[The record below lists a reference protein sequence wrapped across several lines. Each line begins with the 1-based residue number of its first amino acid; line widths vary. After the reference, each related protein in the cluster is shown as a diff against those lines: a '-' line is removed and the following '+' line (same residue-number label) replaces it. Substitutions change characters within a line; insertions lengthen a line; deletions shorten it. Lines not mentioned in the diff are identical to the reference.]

1 MTNHLR
7 TLLSLLPA
15 AILLFGCEKPE
26 EPAGEP
32 PIRPVKTMV
41 VSAGKAG
48 GVRQFPARIDSLNKA
63 DLAFRVPGKVQEI
76 LVTEGEEV
84 DKGQLLARLDDT
96 DYRIVLHD
104 RQATFDKAQK
114 DFQRAK
120 KLIKEGYISRTDYD
134 KLEAAFKSAKAA
146 LEAARQDLA
155 YTRLQAPFAGTV
167 AKRYVE
173 QFEEVQPNQPVL
185 ALSDTSLLKVIFD
198 VPENIIQTIRRS
210 NKSDRVEVWASF
222 DTLPDKRFPLQF
234 LEVSTRADPQT
245 QTFKVTFTMPRP
257 EQLNVLPGM
266 TANVT
271 VDLTEVQRITQG
283 QMLPLTAVTADAALE
298 PIVWVV
304 DDDDTV
310 HAKKVK
316 LGEMRG
322 ARIEVLEGVKDGMR
336 VVTAGTA
343 YLAEGMKVRL
353 MPEKEQAEPRLDDLK
368 QILLTRCPPPPRE
381 AGCTGEQEKDK
392 GEGAGSK

>member
-310 HAKKVK
+310 HAQKVK

>member
-1 MTNHLR
+1 MTNHFRALFLFLLAAL
-7 TLLSLLPA
+7 LLS
-15 AILLFGCEKPE
+15 GCEKPE
-26 EPAGEP
+26 EPRGEP
-32 PIRPVKTMV
+32 PIRPVKTML
-41 VSAGKAG
+41 VSAGNAG

-76 LVTEGEEV
+76 LVSEGEEV
-84 DKGQLLARLDDT
+84 EKGQLLARLDDT
-96 DYRIVLHD
+96 DYRIVVND
-104 RQATFDKAQK
+104 RQASFDKAKK

-134 KLEAAFKSAKAA
+134 KLEAAFKSARAA

-155 YTRLQAPFAGTV
+155 YTRLKAPFAGTV

-173 QFEEVQPNQPVL
+173 QFEEVRPNQPVL

-210 NKSDRVEVWASF
+210 NEGGGVEVWASF
-222 DTLPDKRFPLQF
+222 DTLPDKRFPLRF

-271 VDLTEVQRITQG
+271 VDLTRVQRITQG
-283 QMLPLTAVTADAALE
+283 QMLPLTAVTADAALD
-298 PIVWVV
+298 PIVWMV
-304 DDDDTV
+304 DDDTTV
-310 HAKKVK
+310 HAQKVK
-316 LGEMRG
+316 LGEMHG
-322 ARIEVLEGVKDGMR
+322 ARIEVLEGVQDGMR
-336 VVTAGTA
+336 VVTAGTP

-368 QILLTRCPPPPRE
+368 QILLTRCPPPAPASGCQGDRGRE
-381 AGCTGEQEKDK
+381 QS
-392 GEGAGSK
+392 EGADAK